1 MLSVGLCLSAR
12 LPAGLLVFFGFVGSF
27 GSIDH
32 RLQQFELL
40 PCGAVQ
46 TVDFFDHIVG
56 VGGCDPFPE
65 FVPSLFRFGVMYH
78 HFNGGTLSHGSLTSD
93 YIAITSFLRVTGCP
107 LFAAVSAQNV
117 QSQTDQQS
125 HINDGKFGMFSEGGR
140 KFIGLEKNSHV
151 CLAIYDKYDGFG
163 NLRSLQGTGIAAMV
177 EPFSEEYNAHAAF
190 KKIPLDALKKL
201 PSPMNL
207 ICVTPTRIDAL
218 FSDFK
223 KDGYSVRQVLHQLA

>member
-1 MLSVGLCLSAR
+1 MHYGVK
-12 LPAGLLVFFGFVGSF
+12 
-27 GSIDH
+27 IE
-32 RLQQFELL
+32 QFW
-40 PCGAVQ
+40 
-46 TVDFFDHIVG
+46 
-56 VGGCDPFPE
+56 
-65 FVPSLFRFGVMYH
+65 
-78 HFNGGTLSHGSLTSD
+78 
-93 YIAITSFLRVTGCP
+93 
-107 LFAAVSAQNV
+107 
-117 QSQTDQQS
+117 
-125 HINDGKFGMFSEGGR
+125 MFSEGGR

-163 NLRSLQGTGIAAMV
+163 NLRSLQVTGIAAMV

-223 KDGYSVRQVLHQLA
+223 KDGYSTRQVLHQLA

>member
-1 MLSVGLCLSAR
+1 
-12 LPAGLLVFFGFVGSF
+12 
-27 GSIDH
+27 
-32 RLQQFELL
+32 
-40 PCGAVQ
+40 
-46 TVDFFDHIVG
+46 
-56 VGGCDPFPE
+56 
-65 FVPSLFRFGVMYH
+65 
-78 HFNGGTLSHGSLTSD
+78 
-93 YIAITSFLRVTGCP
+93 
-107 LFAAVSAQNV
+107 
-117 QSQTDQQS
+117 
-125 HINDGKFGMFSEGGR
+125 MFSEGER

-151 CLAIYDKYDGFG
+151 CLAIYHKYDGFG
-163 NLRSLQGTGIAAMV
+163 NLRSLQVTGIATMV